1 MKIMRVMG
9 LDVGDRRIGVAVS
22 DALLLTA
29 QIRPTIERERFET
42 DARRLG
48 EIARENEVHEI
59 VVGQPLHMDGRESRQ
74 SEKVARFAR
83 ALSKSLKIPVVL
95 WDERGTS
102 IAAEEHLEQM
112 GMKWRERRRH
122 VDKMAAAM
130 ILQSY
135 LDSRPK

>member
-9 LDVGDRRIGVAVS
+9 LDVGDKRIGIAVS

-29 QIRPTIERERFET
+29 QLRPTLERERL
-42 DARRLG
+42 DSDLRRL
-48 EIARENEVHEI
+48 EQIVRDDEVHEV

-74 SEKVARFAR
+74 SAKVAKFAR
-83 ALSKSLKIPVVL
+83 ALAKSLKIPVVL

-102 IAAEEHLEQM
+102 AAAEEHLEEM

-135 LDSRPK
+135 LDSRKP

>member
-9 LDVGDRRIGVAVS
+9 LDVGDKRIGVAIS

-29 QIRPTIERERFET
+29 QIRPTLEREQL
-42 DARRLG
+42 DVDLRRL
-48 EIARENEVHEI
+48 EAIAVENEVHEV
-59 VVGQPLHMDGRESRQ
+59 VVGQPLHMDGAESRQ
-74 SEKVARFAR
+74 SRKVARFAR
-83 ALSKSLKIPVVL
+83 RLSGALKLPVVL

-102 IAAEEHLEQM
+102 AAAEEHLEEM

-135 LDSRPK
+135 LDSRHS